1 LGVDGGGWLRSERER
16 GLAEG
21 VCIGLLLSLDANRIG
36 QTEEVFEDPWMPRE
50 ISSRS
55 LPTLGRF
62 ARIKKKE
69 REKNKG

>member
-1 LGVDGGGWLRSERER
+1 MS
-16 GLAEG
+16 
-21 VCIGLLLSLDANRIG
+21 
-36 QTEEVFEDPWMPRE
+36 RE

-55 LPTLGRF
+55 LPPLGRF

>member
-1 LGVDGGGWLRSERER
+1 MPSTRDK
-16 GLAEG
+16 
-21 VCIGLLLSLDANRIG
+21 
-36 QTEEVFEDPWMPRE
+36 QKKFFKDPWMSRE

-55 LPTLGRF
+55 SPPLGRF